1 MMVKTSQILLVED
14 NPGDVWLVKNAIQ
27 SADSHVAIS
36 VAVDG
41 REALDFLRREN
52 SFASSPRPDI
62 IVLDLNLPRVNGRDV
77 LREIKQDPVLRTI
90 PVVVLTSS
98 SAEEDILKAYELNA
112 NCYVTKPLELN
123 KYQEVVRG
131 IRRFWLETVN
141 LPGNNDDH

>member
-62 IVLDLNLPRVNGRDV
+62 IVLDLNLPRVNGREV
-77 LREIKQDPVLRTI
+77 LREIKEDPVLRTI

-98 SAEEDILKAYELNA
+98 SAEEDIVKAYELNA

-141 LPGNNDDH
+141 LPGNNEDH